1 MNKRSLPLIGI
12 TTYGRNTEDR
22 YHLPAEYV
30 SAVRAADGL
39 PVLLP
44 PGETNITDILLSLD
58 GLIFAGGGDI
68 DPSRYNGNNHPEI
81 KRVDPERDQF
91 EFALAEAVLESE
103 LPVLGICRGQQLLNI
118 ATGGTLIEHLPD
130 QYGEKVI
137 HRRENGKDIDHDVSV
152 AAESRLAEIVS
163 AQAISTKSMHHQGIG
178 KIGDNWNVA
187 AVSEDGVVEAQEHCL
202 HPWMVAVQWHP
213 EMAVEQ
219 PAQLALFRA
228 LVAEANRYREKN
240 K

>member
-12 TTYGRNTEDR
+12 TTYGRNAEDR

-30 SAVRAADGL
+30 GAVRAADGL

-44 PGETNITDILLSLD
+44 PGETNIADVLLSLD

-68 DPSRYNGNNHPEI
+68 DPSRYNGEKHPEI
-81 KRVDPERDQF
+81 KRVDQERDQF
-91 EFALAEAVLESE
+91 EFALAEAVLKSE

-118 ATGGTLIEHLPD
+118 ATGGTLVEHLPD
-130 QYGEKVI
+130 HYGEKVI

-152 AAESRLAEIVS
+152 TAESRLAEIVG
-163 AQAISTKSMHHQGIG
+163 ADAISTKSMHHQGIA
-178 KIGDNWNVA
+178 KIGDNWNVV

-219 PAQLALFRA
+219 PAQLALFSA
-228 LVAEANRYREKN
+228 LIAEANRYREKN